1 MRSLFENARVQ
12 TTATAQQQLPWIAVH
27 QQSSFCAA
35 MVKYRCAPPVCYS
48 SLVFVLILV
57 MPVYPHACCSTN
69 SREPDSAVK
78 SSKSRG
84 SSLRVHYQHMREIS
98 HQIKGMKLSKAKSYI
113 EDVIDFK
120 QIVPF
125 TVYTGGVGR
134 HAQAKQ
140 RSVRSIRKED

>member
-1 MRSLFENARVQ
+1 
-12 TTATAQQQLPWIAVH
+12 
-27 QQSSFCAA
+27 
-35 MVKYRCAPPVCYS
+35 
-48 SLVFVLILV
+48 
-57 MPVYPHACCSTN
+57 
-69 SREPDSAVK
+69 
-78 SSKSRG
+78 
-84 SSLRVHYQHMREIS
+84 MREIS